1 MAGAGKKTERV
12 YQWLTAYI
20 DEMKFSGNLKL
31 PSENAL
37 CRRLNMSRETVR
49 AALDQL
55 AQEGVIQK
63 VKGSGTYVNKEVALS
78 RELGTGSAP
87 LKIGL
92 ILQGQDTNAN
102 SELLEGIKSV
112 LPAGQVDLRVFFTDN
127 KFANERRCLQTVVHQ
142 NFQGFI
148 VDGVKASMLNPN
160 LDCYRVELSNDL
172 KNWTT
177 VLDEQGRSYENKHTD
192 WIKGSVGRYVKLVP
206 YDNEKPITIRVWE
219 FEIWGAES
227 PLSIDNMADQQLK
240 VNESATFE
248 IGYDLGGDKADNF
261 EATVTSDNENVVKVT
276 ETTDDAA
283 NSKIR
288 FTLQA
293 QSQIGEANITVSI
306 VNGEYVNS
314 TAFSVEVSSDE
325 VTNLLLNLVPTVT
338 YAAGGDY
345 PADANTD
352 PKAASDGNE
361 STVFDSA
368 FTFDGQSVIEMMY
381 ILGEQKDVVRV
392 RALMGERDDARGYA
406 PAIGMKVLAKAVDT
420 EMAEVANVD
429 NSAQNTELAYT
440 FDSPVK
446 AYTLKFQFTT
456 EDYMGVEFKELEA
469 YGAKSDITD
478 MTVQPDIRIYPGMA
492 DRGEPIYVT
501 AADIEKV
508 SLVSMQGTV
517 MKELKSADGSTV
529 EIETGNLPAGT
540 YLLVIEGGSYRETAK
555 VVIR

>member
-1 MAGAGKKTERV
+1 M
-12 YQWLTAYI
+12 
-20 DEMKFSGNLKL
+20 
-31 PSENAL
+31 
-37 CRRLNMSRETVR
+37 
-49 AALDQL
+49 
-55 AQEGVIQK
+55 
-63 VKGSGTYVNKEVALS
+63 
-78 RELGTGSAP
+78 
-87 LKIGL
+87 
-92 ILQGQDTNAN
+92 
-102 SELLEGIKSV
+102 
-112 LPAGQVDLRVFFTDN
+112 
-127 KFANERRCLQTVVHQ
+127 
-142 NFQGFI
+142 
-148 VDGVKASMLNPN
+148 
-160 LDCYRVELSNDL
+160 
-172 KNWTT
+172 
-177 VLDEQGRSYENKHTD
+177 
-192 WIKGSVGRYVKLVP
+192 
-206 YDNEKPITIRVWE
+206 
-219 FEIWGAES
+219 
-227 PLSIDNMADQQLK
+227 
-240 VNESATFE
+240 
-248 IGYDLGGDKADNF
+248 
-261 EATVTSDNENVVKVT
+261 TSDNENVVKVT

-325 VTNLLLNLVPTVT
+325 VTNLLFNLVPTVT